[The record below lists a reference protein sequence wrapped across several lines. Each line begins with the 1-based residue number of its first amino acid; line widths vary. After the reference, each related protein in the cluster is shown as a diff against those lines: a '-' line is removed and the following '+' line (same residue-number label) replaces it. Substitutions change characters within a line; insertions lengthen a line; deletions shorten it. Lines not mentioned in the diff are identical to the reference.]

1 MRITK
6 LPWLLLTGLTSATPL
21 SAIDLVNNIEVP
33 GARRMVLDQIGYGL
47 SIRTA
52 SHYTSPDSLTVRQ
65 YLFEADAAPL
75 TIRVFHVAYPD
86 GVMSPTLTVIG
97 EFVPSGF
104 GLIDVDLHTPVF
116 YEPAS
121 EILFAPDSEY
131 LFLVEGDPEGKAH
144 ELAQTDVTEAGSE
157 IGWSLVSDWYFFGEE
172 GFPIPLEAPLQMQLR
187 GGVVEVA
194 NRPPEVASAVPSVG
208 MLWPP
213 NGALMPVEVLGIVD
227 PDGDPVTVRITEV
240 LQDEPVT
247 RPAPNRRTPDAV
259 VNEEGLWLRA
269 ERLGSGSGRVYSVHF
284 EATDGKPG
292 GVSTGSI
299 RVTVPVERK
308 VPAFDDGPT
317 GGYYDSTRTSLSGE
331 TVR

>member
-1 MRITK
+1 MRISK
-6 LPWLLLTGLTSATPL
+6 LPWVLLACLTSATPL

-33 GARRMVLDQIGYGL
+33 ARQRVELDQMGYGL

-52 SHYTSPDSLTVRQ
+52 SHYISPDSLTLRH
-65 YLFEADAAPL
+65 YLFEPDAAPL

-104 GLIDVDLHTPVF
+104 GLMDVDLYTPVF
-116 YEPAS
+116 YEPAD
-121 EILFAPDSEY
+121 ETLLAPDSEY
-131 LFLVEGDPEGKAH
+131 LFLVAGAPKAKAH

-157 IGWSLVSDWYFFGEE
+157 IGWTLVADWYFFGEE
-172 GFPIPLEAPLQMQLR
+172 GFPIPLEAPLQMQLQ
-187 GGVVEVA
+187 GVVVEVA
-194 NRPPEVASAVPSVG
+194 NRPPEVVSAVPSVA

-213 NGALMPVEVLGIVD
+213 NGALIPVEVLGVVD
-227 PDGDPVTVRITEV
+227 PDGDPVTVRITQV
-240 LQDEPVT
+240 LQDEPMT
-247 RPAPNRRTPDAV
+247 WPAPKRRTPDAV
-259 VNEEGLWLRA
+259 VSDGGLWLRA
-269 ERLGSGSGRVYSVHF
+269 ERLGSGSGRVYTVRF
-284 EATDGKPG
+284 EATDGKPEG
-292 GVSTGSI
+292 LSTGTI